1 MGILTIISLAIM
13 SAYLVGMAAK
23 YGIKEYV
30 SDNAYLGRYSW
41 LFSAVMVLSPLT
53 LLPAMLEKGGIAPFL
68 ALFAVFGLCIVGIE
82 PLYKVEKM
90 HATGAFIALI
100 CGALWVATFHTLF
113 VACVAVAWV
122 AYLMLKLPNPYYV
135 GEVATFTLIYA
146 NVLIK

>member
-1 MGILTIISLAIM
+1 MVVLIAISLFLMAT
-13 SAYLVGMAAK
+13 YLIGMAIR
-23 YGIKEYV
+23 YGVKEYV
-30 SDNAYLGRYSW
+30 SDNAYLGRCRW

-53 LLPAMLEKGGIAPFL
+53 LLPAMLEKGGAALFL

-100 CGALWVATFHTLF
+100 CGALWVATFHPLI
-113 VACVAVAWV
+113 VACVVVAWV

-146 NVLIK
+146 NVLIE

>member
-1 MGILTIISLAIM
+1 MEILTIISLSIM
-13 SAYLVGMAAK
+13 SIYLVSMGIR
-23 YGIKEYV
+23 YGVKEYV
-30 SDNAYLGRYSW
+30 SDNAYLGRCRW
-41 LFSAVMVLSPLT
+41 LFSVVMVLSSLA

-82 PLYKVEKM
+82 PLYKIEKM

-100 CGALWVATFHTLF
+100 CGALWVATFHPLI

-146 NVLIK
+146 NVLIE

>member
-1 MGILTIISLAIM
+1 MGILTIISLVIM

-30 SDNAYLGRYSW
+30 SDNAYLGRCRL
-41 LFSAVMVLSPLT
+41 LFSVVMVISPLT
-53 LLPAMLEKGGIAPFL
+53 LLPVMLEKGGVAPFL

-100 CGALWVATFHTLF
+100 CGALWVATFHPLI

-146 NVLIK
+146 NVLSE